1 MQTVLD
7 CGPATAAAVD
17 DWIAVGTRSGLV
29 LVFDVTQ
36 TLRWYLET
44 ADVAAAGDE
53 PRQSR

>member
-1 MQTVLD
+1 MLD